1 MPAPC
6 AASDLTPPLGT
17 ASEPASARPAL
28 TSAQFQELYEAHA
41 DFLWRNARRLGVDA
55 SAIDDVVQSVFLV
68 VFRRLDDFEGRSS
81 LKTWI
86 YEVLVRV
93 VRDHRRTLRRKSPGT
108 PSDSEASDPAALVAP
123 ADLRPDRLADQAAAA
138 RLVRELLDTLEDDR
152 REVFAMA
159 ELEGFTLREIAEV
172 LQEPPGTI
180 ASRLRAARM
189 DFERAARR
197 QRALDERRTK

>member
-6 AASDLTPPLGT
+6 AASDLTPPIAT
-17 ASEPASARPAL
+17 ASEPATL
-28 TSAQFQELYEAHA
+28 TSAQFQKLYEAHA
-41 DFLWRNARRLGVDA
+41 DFVWRNARRLGVDA

-108 PSDSEASDPAALVAP
+108 TAGDSDASDPAELVAP
-123 ADLRPDRLADQAAAA
+123 ADLRPDHLADQAAAA
-138 RLVRELLDTLEDDR
+138 RLVRELLDTLDDDR

-189 DFERAARR
+189 DFERAVRR
-197 QRALDERRTK
+197 RRALDERRTK